1 MGKLVDFW
9 LKLRLFRLNSIFFQR
24 EVYPSSDFI
33 MEKKH
38 GLSVWLCQDEELKNY
53 LKTVLDQMR
62 VWIEVILFFRHFQ
75 NSELG
80 GQLDRSDLGADKC

>member
-1 MGKLVDFW
+1 MGKLGHFW
-9 LKLRLFRLNSIFFQR
+9 QKLVIFRLNSIFFQR

-53 LKTVLDQMR
+53 LRTVLDQMR
-62 VWIEVILFFRHFQ
+62 VWIEVIFLRQQSIFIFFFRKW
-75 NSELG
+75 G
-80 GQLDRSDLGADKC
+80 R